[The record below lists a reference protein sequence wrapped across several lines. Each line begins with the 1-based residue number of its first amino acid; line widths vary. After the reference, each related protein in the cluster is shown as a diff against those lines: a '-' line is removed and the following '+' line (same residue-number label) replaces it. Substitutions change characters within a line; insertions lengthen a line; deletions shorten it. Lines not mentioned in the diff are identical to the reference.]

1 MKQKVDRNVCV
12 IGGGRWG
19 KNHIKTLDQF
29 EALGG
34 VVDSNREA
42 LAGHKNQYPHVE
54 IFEKVE
60 NAIGSNFD
68 GFVIATPAETH
79 FEITE
84 YVLQAEKHVLVEKP
98 ITLNLKDAVRLRDL
112 AAEKKVNLM
121 VGHVLL
127 FHPAIQKIKE
137 LIQTDKIGKLQYIY
151 SNRLNLGTV
160 RKEENILW
168 SFAPHDIAI
177 FQYLIESLPVEIV
190 SRGGAFVQPHIH
202 DSTMTILTYPRNI
215 VVHNFVSWL
224 HPFKEHRLVII
235 GSKGMLSF
243 EDSSEDKQILYYEKG
258 IDWVRGEPIKREGP
272 TEVIPYDTAMPLTE
286 ELRYFLNHLDGSPI
300 QIANGQ
306 NAVEVLEILER
317 ATESLMGR

>member
-1 MKQKVDRNVCV
+1 MSQLDNRRVCV

-29 EALGG
+29 HCLGG
-34 VVDSNREA
+34 IVDSNRET
-42 LAGHKNQYPHVE
+42 LKIYQNQYPYIKV
-54 IFEKVE
+54 FENVQRTVD
-60 NAIGSNFD
+60 AGFD
-68 GFVIATPAETH
+68 GFIVATPAETH
-79 FEITE
+79 YKIAES
-84 YVLQAEKHVLVEKP
+84 VLKLKKHVLVEKP
-98 ITLNLKDAVRLRDL
+98 MTLNLKDAIRIRDL
-112 AAEKKVNLM
+112 AEAQGVNLM

-137 LIQTDKIGKLQYIY
+137 LIQSGKIGKLQYIY

-177 FQYLIESLPVEIV
+177 FQYLIEALPVEIV
-190 SRGGAFVQPHIH
+190 SRGGAFIQPHIH
-202 DSTMTILTYPRNI
+202 DSTMTVLTYSNNI

-235 GSKGMLSF
+235 GSNGMLSF
-243 EDSSEDKQILYYEKG
+243 EDSSKDKEVLYYEKG

-272 TEVIPYDTAMPLTE
+272 TEVIPYDPAMPLTE
-286 ELRYFLNHLDGSPI
+286 ELHHFLNHLDGSPVE
-300 QIANGQ
+300 IANGQ
-306 NAVEVLEILER
+306 NGVEVLEILER
-317 ATESLMGR
+317 ATESLMEQ